1 MGRTRTLSLR
11 TAIALAVIVIG
22 IGTVVEPFAFSLFGD
37 APAGQRIIKRFSP
50 TLSTQGLHSLVTN
63 FATIGGMANQ
73 FFGQTL
79 PDARGE
85 LHMSGPEFAAYI
97 KTQHPA
103 IAHAEVEIPA
113 AVALVGPVNPQLV
126 AVHDDFEQVKSLP
139 GLFGLPLTS
148 IPWLLVALGV
158 ALIALGVAALLLPSA
173 LTAGAI
179 AVAGLAIVAIALALS
194 LPAKADA
201 AAHVDK
207 VGRVALSPVA
217 AKAAIDTTNTIDA
230 LVNDVQRSFVPDL
243 AQRTGGTPAAV
254 TAQLE
259 QTYPAVAR
267 GLAQWPTIRPGAYAL
282 AAAQRESLPDRPRLD
297 NTPFRVF
304 PWLVIGPGILL
315 ALLGALALL
324 PRREPEPAAEP
335 A

>member
-1 MGRTRTLSLR
+1 
-11 TAIALAVIVIG
+11 
-22 IGTVVEPFAFSLFGD
+22 
-37 APAGQRIIKRFSP
+37 
-50 TLSTQGLHSLVTN
+50 
-63 FATIGGMANQ
+63 
-73 FFGQTL
+73 
-79 PDARGE
+79 
-85 LHMSGPEFAAYI
+85 
-97 KTQHPA
+97 
-103 IAHAEVEIPA
+103 
-113 AVALVGPVNPQLV
+113 
-126 AVHDDFEQVKSLP
+126 DFEQVKSLP

-158 ALIALGVAALLLPSA
+158 ALIALGVAALLLPGA

-194 LPAKADA
+194 LPAKANA

-207 VGRVALSPVA
+207 VGKVALSPVA

-230 LVNDVQRSFVPDL
+230 LVNDVQHSFIPDL
-243 AQRTGGTPAAV
+243 AQRTGSTPAAV
-254 TAQLE
+254 TAQIE
-259 QTYPAVAR
+259 QSYPAVAR
-267 GLAQWPTIRPGAYAL
+267 GLAAWPSIRPGAYAL

-315 ALLGALALL
+315 ALLGALALR